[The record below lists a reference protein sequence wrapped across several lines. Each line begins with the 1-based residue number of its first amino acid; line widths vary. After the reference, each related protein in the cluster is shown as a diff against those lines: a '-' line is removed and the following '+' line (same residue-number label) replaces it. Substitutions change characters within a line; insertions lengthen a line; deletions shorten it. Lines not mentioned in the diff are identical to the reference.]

1 MKNNIEV
8 FYHKDTNTKIR
19 GEVKMEKSD
28 YKYYLVFVVENGNV
42 REVQENIE
50 VDYHTY
56 IETFEKVRD

>member
-1 MKNNIEV
+1 MDPETERSADV
-8 FYHKDTNTKIR
+8 IR
-19 GEVKMEKSD
+19 GDVKMEKSE

>member
-1 MKNNIEV
+1 MK
-8 FYHKDTNTKIR
+8 
-19 GEVKMEKSD
+19 KSD